1 MYARR
6 FNLQNA
12 SKCFLLDFKTDVT
25 VCGKF
30 LFFKFV
36 WLYFIIRIYRDRH
49 LKMQRISAYH
59 L

>member
-1 MYARR
+1 MSVQFA
-6 FNLQNA
+6 NA
-12 SKCFLLDFKTDVT
+12 SRIVLLDFKTDLT
-25 VCGKF
+25 VWLIF
-30 LFFKFV
+30 TFQIF